1 MYLGFGRKQ
10 KYLEREKTKTKHVY
24 TNRKNKLCSEKP
36 SVKAGTQA
44 GETVPTSANEV
55 NETRLLIRG
64 DTW

>member
-10 KYLEREKTKTKHVY
+10 KYLEREKTKQN